1 MAKRIDE
8 VWYAYNA
15 KGVKIPPYKSKITK
29 RTSNSLASKVWML
42 FKENWTSII
51 LTVMF
56 GAGLF
61 IAIMYAMLM
70 LFS

>member
-15 KGVKIPPYKSKITK
+15 KGVKIPPYKSRIIKK
-29 RTSNSLASKVWML
+29 VNNSLLGRVWQT

-51 LTVMF
+51 LTIMF
-56 GAGLF
+56 GTGLF